1 MFYLQ
6 RLRSAKTLKD
16 VAKIL
21 GFEARS
27 LAYILYKMPDAAKY
41 ASFEVPKRNGGARQI
56 KAPSD
61 QLKLLQR
68 RLANV
73 LYICLED
80 IAKEGDKRR
89 SFAHGFERQRS
100 IITNASLHKRRRY
113 VLNLDLED
121 FFPSF
126 NFGRVRGFFIK
137 DKHFALHEKA
147 ATIIAQIAC
156 HDNELPQGSPVS
168 PIISNLIGHV
178 LDVRLA
184 RLAKTH
190 KCTYSRYA
198 DDITFSTNRKE
209 FPSELAAPVPEMPS
223 QWQLGAKL
231 LAKIENSG
239 FRINGKKTRM
249 QYRGSRQVV
258 TGLLVNEKV
267 NIRPEYYRTA
277 RAICH
282 ALFAT
287 GTCYRNVPG
296 NLVED
301 DHEAEFVKVPI
312 NHISEVE
319 GILGHIHHARG
330 NPAWRH
336 YTGKEKPPSPLKLYR
351 DFLFYKNFIALQAP
365 LILPEGKT
373 DSIYLLAAIK
383 TLTKFH
389 PQLGS
394 VVDGKFSYSVRFMTY
409 TRTVQD
415 VLDIGNGTGAF
426 TKLIAT
432 YKNMLKGFGHAPLG
446 HPVILVVDNDDGAK
460 SVFKTAKQI
469 GGPEISHTSTE
480 PFYHLC
486 KNLYLIKTP
495 EKKGKSA
502 KSYIE
507 ELFDRKTLA
516 TKIGDKKFDPNKAH
530 DAEDMYGKLVFAEK
544 VIKPNIKNINFSGF
558 EPMLDRIVAV
568 LEDYKVRAT
577 NDGSP

>member
-1 MFYLQ
+1 LSYLQ
-6 RLRSAKTLKD
+6 KLRSAKTLKD
-16 VAKIL
+16 VAEIL
-21 GFEARS
+21 GFTASS

-41 ASFEVPKRNGGARQI
+41 TSFEIPKRSGGRRQI
-56 KAPSD
+56 KAPAT
-61 QLKLLQR
+61 QLRLLQR

-73 LYICLED
+73 LYICLEE
-80 IAKEGDKRR
+80 IAKEGTKHR
-89 SFAHGFERQRS
+89 SFAHGFERKRS

-126 NFGRVRGFFIK
+126 NFGRVRGFLIK

-156 HDNELPQGSPVS
+156 HDNELPQGSPCS

-178 LDVRLA
+178 LDVRLF
-184 RLAKTH
+184 RLAKAH

-209 FPSELAAPVPEMPS
+209 FPPELAVPVPEMPS
-223 QWQLGAKL
+223 KWQLGEQL
-231 LAKIENSG
+231 VAKIENSG
-239 FRINGKKTRM
+239 FCINSKKTRM

-267 NIRPEYYRTA
+267 NVRPEYYRNA
-277 RAICH
+277 RAMCH

-287 GTCYRNVPG
+287 GTCYRNVPAS
-296 NLVED
+296 LVEG
-301 DHEAEFVKVPI
+301 DHEGEFVKVPI
-312 NHISEVE
+312 SHITEVE

-330 NPAWRH
+330 SPAWRN
-336 YTGKEKPPSPLKLYR
+336 YAGKEKPPSPLKLYR
-351 DFLFYKNFIALQAP
+351 DFLFYKSFITPQAP
-365 LILPEGKT
+365 LIVPEGKT
-373 DSIYLLAAIK
+373 DSIYLRAAIK
-383 TLTKFH
+383 KLTQFH

-394 VVDGKFSYSVRFMTY
+394 VVDGNFSYSVRFMNY

-432 YKNMLKGFGHAPLG
+432 YKNMLKGFGHAPLA
-446 HPVILVVDNDDGAK
+446 HPVILVVDNDDGASKLFK
-460 SVFKTAKQI
+460 SLKKN
-469 GGPEISHTSTE
+469 GGPEILHTSTE
-480 PFYHLC
+480 LFYRLC

-495 EKKGKSA
+495 EKEVENA

-507 ELFDRKTLA
+507 ELFDSKLLN
-516 TKIGDKKFDPNKAH
+516 TKVGGKKFDPNKEH
-530 DAEDMYGKLVFAEK
+530 EAEGRYGKLIFAER
-544 VIKPNIKNINFSGF
+544 VIKPNIQNIDFSGF
-558 EPMLDRIVAV
+558 SPLLNRIVAV
-568 LEDYKVRAT
+568 LEDYQSLAAM
-577 NDGSP
+577 